1 MFKKE
6 QKEKFSF
13 RKYKNG
19 RTDSKLIGAT
29 VLAVGIGLS
38 VGANAVQADVVS
50 SNNSSATLVSD
61 TAKVSSASSATFRD
75 DENPSNVVKVD
86 AILDKDV
93 AEPTKANKSVGESD
107 GADVLNLKAEATVN
121 YKLDSD
127 GSVLK
132 SEKVQLGSGTVTTP
146 YDKKGLAYDTDGKN
160 YRESVVEKTGS
171 SLSDATG
178 KEKQIKA
185 NGKTYE
191 YVRSELEGT
200 NSFNYDKTK
209 FNNIE
214 AAVSPEGLQNKA
226 GEVDYTKLTG
236 KVYIVE
242 ETADGQ
248 YGKYVVADSVA
259 NQDVAV
265 ATWKNGLSTAKDF
278 TKENVTLKSGDS
290 ILVLDKDTYAVGSNA
305 KKHIKKIEIN
315 RIETEPIPPDT
326 GYATVKGERL
336 LSDGTII
343 NYAIGTVSSDGIISS
358 GTKFKDSSSDY
369 ELGTGDDT
377 EELLEDG
384 AFLKFDTNDKIKIK
398 TIPLRNVNKISQT
411 FNVHPVDSETH
422 LTPEK
427 STLSDHLRDIN
438 SLYLDIANMFEK
450 STFGSNDYRRNLR
463 KEAGKVSTYI
473 EETANFVR
481 NNGIKFGLVNKELV
495 FYHQD
500 KSKLDELRDKIKNT
514 RNVLNGLSSKL
525 EGSIHDKTLDPEANV
540 SYEGELTYD
549 SSNPLLL
556 TGNLNFSYQRYFG
569 GSAGEKVTE
578 TIVYDDDIEVDN
590 YWTNGKVTISKDKKS
605 IVLSDSSTK
614 EANTE
619 RTETTSSI
627 TYTPKEVLSVV
638 RAYKVVA
645 EGTATVNHYYV
656 ETPEFTGGVVPL
668 APPVVEIPEFNGG
681 VNPIKPPV
689 LEVPELDIPV
699 IPMEEMSDPR
709 PVEKPKPKP
718 KPKEDVTIIPADFS
732 KVEESRVKEELKPV
746 AETPRLEPKQ
756 EVVAPQEEKAMLPN
770 TGTKDSSS
778 LTWLGL
784 IGLSAV
790 LGISKLKKTRL

>member
-50 SNNSSATLVSD
+50 SNTTPLVSD
-61 TAKVSSASSATFRD
+61 TTKVSSASSATFRD

-93 AEPTKANKSVGESD
+93 AEPIKANNSIGDSD
-107 GADVLNLKAEATVN
+107 GTEVLNFKAEATVN

-132 SEKVQLGSGTVTTP
+132 SEKVQAGSGTVATA
-146 YDKKGLAYDTDGKN
+146 YDKKGLAYDTDGKS
-160 YRESVVEKTGS
+160 YRESVVDKTGI
-171 SLSDATG
+171 SLSDSTG
-178 KEKQIKA
+178 KEKQIEV

-191 YVRSELEGT
+191 YVRSEVEGT
-200 NSFNYDKTK
+200 NSFSYDKTK

-214 AAVSPEGLQNKA
+214 TAVSPEGLQNKA

-242 ETADGQ
+242 ETSDGQ
-248 YGKYVVADSVA
+248 FGKYVVADSVA
-259 NQDVAV
+259 NQDAAV
-265 ATWKNGLSTAKDF
+265 AAWKNGLSTAKDF
-278 TKENVTLKSGDS
+278 TKENVILESGDS
-290 ILVLDKDTYAVGSNA
+290 ILVLDKDTYVAGSNA
-305 KKHIKKIEIN
+305 KKHIKKIEIH
-315 RIETEPIPPDT
+315 RIETGPIPPDT
-326 GYATVKGERL
+326 GYATVTGEKL

-343 NYAIGTVSSDGIISS
+343 HFTIGTVSS

-384 AFLKFDTNDKIKIK
+384 AFLKFNTNDKRKIK
-398 TIPLRNVNKISQT
+398 TIPLRNVNQISQT
-411 FNVHPVDSETH
+411 FNVHLVDSETH
-422 LTPEK
+422 LAPEK
-427 STLSDHLRDIN
+427 STLSDHLRDVN

-481 NNGIKFGLVNKELV
+481 NNGIKFGLVNNELV
-495 FYHQD
+495 FFHQD
-500 KSKLDELRDKIKNT
+500 KSKLAELKDKIKNT

-525 EGSIHDKTLDPEANV
+525 EGPIHDKTLDPEANV

-569 GSAGEKVTE
+569 GSTGEKVTE
-578 TIVYDDDIEVDN
+578 TVDYDDDIKVDN

-614 EANTE
+614 EANGE
-619 RTETTSSI
+619 RTERTSSI

-656 ETPEFTGGVVPL
+656 ETSEFTGGVVPL

-681 VNPIKPPV
+681 ANPIKPPV

-709 PVEKPKPKP
+709 SVEKPKPEP
-718 KPKEDVTIIPADFS
+718 KSKEDVTIIPADFS
-732 KVEESRVKEELKPV
+732 KVEEPKVKDELKP
-746 AETPRLEPKQ
+746 ATATPRLEPKQ
-756 EVVAPQEEKAMLPN
+756 EVAAPQEEKAMLPN
-770 TGTKDSSS
+770 TGTQDSSS
-778 LTWLGL
+778 LAWLGL